1 MFEPQEMPLFP
12 RALRGT
18 MQVALALVGAGL
30 TGCATVSLDS
40 PDWDS
45 QRPPVV
51 KRSSVPAP
59 AQAAPAA
66 AGTSLQ
72 TQLEDAGVIVT
83 PVSPSALDQVPA
95 QAPVPAVPTASAP
108 GVPASAAPVPDRT
121 TPDASQIQA
130 PQDEPPSSGTVQPPV
145 RAVDWEGNYYGLLP
159 CADCEGIRAIL
170 TLRPDASYI
179 LSLTYEGRNDLPLM
193 MRGHFTWDAQDS
205 RIELDDQGDHRRYVI
220 GNGEARM
227 LNRDGTPITGVLA
240 NRYVLKKRADD

>member
-12 RALRGT
+12 RALQGT
-18 MQVALALVGAGL
+18 MQVALALVSASL

-51 KRSSVPAP
+51 NRSSVPAP

-66 AGTSLQ
+66 AGKSLQ

-121 TPDASQIQA
+121 TPDASQVQA
-130 PQDEPPSSGTVQPPV
+130 PQDEPSSSGTVQPPV
-145 RAVDWEGNYYGLLP
+145 RALDWEGNYYGLLP

-170 TLRPDASYI
+170 TLQPDASYI